1 VFCGDMSWIGLS
13 VDADYEVLLSCS
25 TVTGG
30 CFAVNEDIAA
40 VLACDENDT
49 RNTGMS

>member
-1 VFCGDMSWIGLS
+1 VE
-13 VDADYEVLLSCS
+13 ADYEVLLSCS

-30 CFAVNEDIAA
+30 CFAVNGGIAA
-40 VLACDENDT
+40 VLACDENDS